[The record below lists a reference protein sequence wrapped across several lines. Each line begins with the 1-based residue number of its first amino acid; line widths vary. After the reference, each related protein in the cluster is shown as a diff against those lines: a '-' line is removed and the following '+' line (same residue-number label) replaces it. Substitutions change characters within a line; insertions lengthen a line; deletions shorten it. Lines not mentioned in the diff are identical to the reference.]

1 MLQSTRTLAA
11 LDFQPNC
18 IALSPSG
25 GLLVA
30 GGQRAE
36 LQITTVAPP
45 PHPFITSSSS
55 RRRNRA
61 RGFGTAVSDERLK
74 ATKSGYVDEESDEE
88 TDSEDEEVVD
98 ESMEWSCTESEAT
111 RTRRVEVRGS
121 RYREI
126 ASINNHVL
134 ILGDDEVDGGVY
146 GEGRRSECHSPIV
159 SPNEDL
165 TDY

>member
-1 MLQSTRTLAA
+1 M
-11 LDFQPNC
+11 
-18 IALSPSG
+18 
-25 GLLVA
+25 A

-45 PHPFITSSSS
+45 PHPSITSASS

-61 RGFGTAVSDERLK
+61 RGYGTAVSDERIK

-88 TDSEDEEVVD
+88 TDEDEEIVD
-98 ESMEWSCTESEAT
+98 ETMEWSRTESEAA

-134 ILGDDEVDGGVY
+134 VLGDEEVDGGVY
-146 GEGRRSECHSPIV
+146 GEGKRSESADVFPKFRI
-159 SPNEDL
+159 
-165 TDY
+165 